1 MVRMMTAPETARDYA
16 DLFEVIADTDDEIVV
31 ERDGKPVAVVMSPET
46 YARLLDI
53 ERARDWSAIDRIR
66 ARNAD
71 KDPDE
76 VFADVS
82 AEINASRRERRA
94 LDRRTSWHLSRH

>member
-1 MVRMMTAPETARDYA
+1 MVRTMTAPETARDYA

-53 ERARDWSAIDRIR
+53 ERARDWAAIDRIR

-71 KDPDE
+71 KDLDE
-76 VFADVS
+76 VFADVT
-82 AEINASRRERRA
+82 AEIAA
-94 LDRRTSWHLSRH
+94 DRRDWGARPGRTWK